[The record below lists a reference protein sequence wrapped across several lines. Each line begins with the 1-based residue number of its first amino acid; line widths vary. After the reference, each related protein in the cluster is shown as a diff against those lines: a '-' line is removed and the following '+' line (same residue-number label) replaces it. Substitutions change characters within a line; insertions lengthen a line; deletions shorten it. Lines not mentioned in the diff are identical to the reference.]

1 MARYKRQVTSIGNI
15 GVAQGVTAGT
25 EAAQGVAQD
34 LVNLGQTVGNQAYQQ
49 LTQERKLEDENTI
62 LNMYRDIQ
70 PSINEQIQEAH
81 LNIAEDQSAFE
92 DRMLTIRGT
101 FDGAIDKQI
110 SGLDINDR
118 RKEAI
123 ATSLRQ
129 NFDNKLNPILTARKN
144 ALLDNNK
151 ANILNN
157 AEHNFSTNLIIG
169 FENQDM
175 AKMSWS
181 EVSKFYEDQLGLY
194 YSTIKSG
201 GAAINGKTRNSLF
214 QSYGKEVWNRYVTS
228 LPMEERLMFVA
239 MADGKTNKTII
250 NGKEVT
256 VEDFAKT
263 TGANI
268 QSLEDMSNKIKQLI
282 NEEAT
287 TMTAYDYIQELR
299 KGETTEYNYKNAKVD
314 DAVDKIVNTTYDSIQ
329 EQEQAFTAGLDLFR
343 NIGMVDG
350 NDYQQFIDKAND
362 DPSGNLWK
370 IIVTET
376 QSLITKGA
384 KFDANNPIVNED
396 GTETIATR
404 MNGQPLKYI
413 NNAQELM
420 ETVIAKYKAHTYLAD
435 EESSWKTFATYMANE
450 DDNRFLQSP
459 SVILSEKMQYETD
472 SQRDKNIGT
481 LLNENPIKFF
491 DQLGIG
497 FKQGELDALVGPTIG
512 KKTAHEFF
520 IQKFTSQ
527 LQLLAAKNNGK
538 INGKIAQKAAR
549 NTRSAFRDEFK
560 LNPKYHSG
568 WVHESAMITNKFS
581 NKHIRTEL
589 LNYFSKNQIFANS
602 YLDQNIKND
611 IAKNGI
617 NLKNL
622 VFVEVGTQI
631 HDADI
636 PEDLHYVDNNGLNIT
651 SYPIH
656 ETVYTVGYTD
666 DTTNMFRP
674 ISNNGGYKGTPPG
687 TPYLI
692 TISNE
697 GDVKRYNNYINA
709 KKQADRFNELR
720 KIMDIQGTVYQWDSR

>member
-129 NFDNKLNPILTARKN
+129 SFDNKLNPILTARKN

-287 TMTAYDYIQELR
+287 TMTAYDI
-299 KGETTEYNYKNAKVD
+299 YKNCERV
-314 DAVDKIVNTTYDSIQ
+314 
-329 EQEQAFTAGLDLFR
+329 
-343 NIGMVDG
+343 
-350 NDYQQFIDKAND
+350 
-362 DPSGNLWK
+362 
-370 IIVTET
+370 
-376 QSLITKGA
+376 
-384 KFDANNPIVNED
+384 
-396 GTETIATR
+396 
-404 MNGQPLKYI
+404 
-413 NNAQELM
+413 
-420 ETVIAKYKAHTYLAD
+420 
-435 EESSWKTFATYMANE
+435 
-450 DDNRFLQSP
+450 
-459 SVILSEKMQYETD
+459 
-472 SQRDKNIGT
+472 
-481 LLNENPIKFF
+481 
-491 DQLGIG
+491 
-497 FKQGELDALVGPTIG
+497 KQ
-512 KKTAHEFF
+512 
-520 IQKFTSQ
+520 
-527 LQLLAAKNNGK
+527 
-538 INGKIAQKAAR
+538 
-549 NTRSAFRDEFK
+549 
-560 LNPKYHSG
+560 
-568 WVHESAMITNKFS
+568 
-581 NKHIRTEL
+581 
-589 LNYFSKNQIFANS
+589 
-602 YLDQNIKND
+602 QNIIIKM
-611 IAKNGI
+611 
-617 NLKNL
+617 LK
-622 VFVEVGTQI
+622 
-631 HDADI
+631 
-636 PEDLHYVDNNGLNIT
+636 
-651 SYPIH
+651 
-656 ETVYTVGYTD
+656 
-666 DTTNMFRP
+666 
-674 ISNNGGYKGTPPG
+674 
-687 TPYLI
+687 
-692 TISNE
+692 
-697 GDVKRYNNYINA
+697 
-709 KKQADRFNELR
+709 
-720 KIMDIQGTVYQWDSR
+720 